1 MKNYK
6 CILCN
11 RVFNKKNH
19 LDNHLLK
26 KKKSCIDANV
36 TIDPNINVNITP
48 DPPNPLKYPPKYP
61 PNPLK
66 NPSSIPDTNIFNKIE
81 VMKINDDNKYKCRY
95 CNLVCARSDS
105 LNRHIDKN
113 CKNKKHIENLEALQS
128 KINLNGYILDNE
140 LEKMEKDNL
149 KLQEDNK
156 KLIEILEEYKHII
169 KENNLVKQ
177 TIPLSNTT
185 NNTANTANTNNGA
198 IVNGNV
204 NNTTI
209 NHIVQFGKEDLSKC
223 DLIEMMNIYLQSTGG
238 NICPNIIK
246 YLNFNP
252 KFPQNFNISMGD
264 LSRENVRI
272 YDGKKFITK
281 KFKNVKSE
289 ILNSVDSHIQSMRDS
304 YMKNPKTSKSND
316 ILGKIKINDISLK
329 LITNDDIT
337 PLLTIKREKIIK
349 IAKNKAY
356 DDNYT
361 DTETDSSDDEYLDY
375 DGEKKLAYYENKREG
390 LQEITTQKLK
400 EELYNN
406 RALVTQN

>member
-1 MKNYK
+1 VEKIEEKQILTEFNRRKTEEKQILTENKN
-6 CILCN
+6 ILECD
-11 RVFNKKNH
+11 FCK
-19 LDNHLLK
+19 
-26 KKKSCIDANV
+26 
-36 TIDPNINVNITP
+36 
-48 DPPNPLKYPPKYP
+48 
-61 PNPLK
+61 
-66 NPSSIPDTNIFNKIE
+66 NIFSRKDYLQLH
-81 VMKINDDNKYKCRY
+81 MKKY
-95 CNLVCARSDS
+95 
-105 LNRHIDKN
+105 
-113 CKNKKHIENLEALQS
+113 CKNIKNNVKTVSTDEYE
-128 KINLNGYILDNE
+128 
-140 LEKMEKDNL
+140 

-156 KLIEILEEYKHII
+156 KLIEILEEFKHII

-177 TIPLSNTT
+177 TIPSSNTT
-185 NNTANTANTNNGA
+185 NNTSNTANNTNNGA

-209 NHIVQFGKEDLSKC
+209 NNIVQFGKEDLSKC

-281 KFKNVKSE
+281 KFKNVKSD

-337 PLLTIKREKIIK
+337 PLLTIKREKKDKIIK
-349 IAKNKAY
+349 IAKKKVD

-375 DGEKKLAYYENKREG
+375 EGEKKLAYYENKREG

-406 RALVTQN
+406 RALVQGYIVT